1 MYVLVSEKCNIY
13 IKIHGSFCEKLQW
26 IQLYYQK
33 KTFLFVSKR
42 KKLSSL
48 SLSKKHVS
56 DEMSGDL

>member
-48 SLSKKHVS
+48 SLQKTC
-56 DEMSGDL
+56 E

>member
-33 KTFLFVSKR
+33 KRFY
-42 KKLSSL
+42 LSQREKNYPL
-48 SLSKKHVS
+48 SLQKTC
-56 DEMSGDL
+56 E

>member
-33 KTFLFVSKR
+33 KRFY
-42 KKLSSL
+42 LSQREKNYPL